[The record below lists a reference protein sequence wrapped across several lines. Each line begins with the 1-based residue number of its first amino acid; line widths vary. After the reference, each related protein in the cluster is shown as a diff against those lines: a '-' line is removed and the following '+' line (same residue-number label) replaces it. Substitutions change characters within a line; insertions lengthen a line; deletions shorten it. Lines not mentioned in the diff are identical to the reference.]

1 MTPIETI
8 LLANQHKLRKALV
21 LLAASTGKYR
31 PFDPTRAY
39 TPDELEPYDAMADR
53 FMRSVEIALKYFRSR
68 HLHDEGS
75 DSDTVRDL
83 LLYVKKRGLIS
94 SAELW
99 MEMRNLRNRIVHDY
113 LPDRQL
119 EFFTDIIIRFAP
131 ELLKLIEK

>member
-8 LLANQHKLRKALV
+8 LLANQHKLRKALA
-21 LLAASTGKYR
+21 LLSASTVKYR
-31 PFDPTRAY
+31 PFDPDRVY
-39 TPDELEPYDAMADR
+39 TPDELEPYDALADR
-53 FMRSVEIALKYFRSR
+53 FMRAVEIALKYFRSR

-75 DSDTVRDL
+75 DTDTVRDL
-83 LLYVKKRGLIS
+83 LLYAEKRGLIS

-119 EFFTDIIIRFAP
+119 ELFTDIIIRFAP